1 METRKMGLMKVDKTF
16 LMQVRMEQEKRDK
29 ELEEQEKKEK
39 LETKPRPLW
48 RNDWN
53 K

>member
-1 METRKMGLMKVDKTF
+1 MKNMGLIQVDETLLAYIK
-16 LMQVRMEQEKRDK
+16 LEHEKR
-29 ELEEQEKKEK
+29 EREKKEREEK
-39 LETKPRPLW
+39 DKSKTIPRPLW

>member
-1 METRKMGLMKVDKTF
+1 MKNHGLIKVDKTF
-16 LMQVRMEQEKRDK
+16 LMQIRMEQEKREREKK
-29 ELEEQEKKEK
+29 EMEEKEK

-48 RNDWN
+48 RNDWR

>member
-1 METRKMGLMKVDKTF
+1 MKNMGLIQVDKT
-16 LMQVRMEQEKRDK
+16 LLAYIKLEYEKR
-29 ELEEQEKKEK
+29 EREKKEK
-39 LETKPRPLW
+39 SKTIPRPLW

>member
-1 METRKMGLMKVDKTF
+1 MKNHGLIQVDKVL
-16 LMQVRMEQEKRDK
+16 LMQIKMEQEKR
-29 ELEEQEKKEK
+29 EREKKEK

>member
-1 METRKMGLMKVDKTF
+1 MQIKMEHDK
-16 LMQVRMEQEKRDK
+16 REREKKEQE
-29 ELEEQEKKEK
+29 EQEK

>member
-1 METRKMGLMKVDKTF
+1 MKNHGLIKVDKTL
-16 LMQVRMEQEKRDK
+16 LMQIKMEHDKREREKKEQE
-29 ELEEQEKKEK
+29 EQEK

>member
-1 METRKMGLMKVDKTF
+1 MKNHGLIQIDKVL
-16 LMQVRMEQEKRDK
+16 LMQIKMEQEKR
-29 ELEEQEKKEK
+29 EREKKEK

-53 K
+53 N